1 MTCCDVHTS
10 LPQVTSPA
18 CKECRER
25 AAALDELMAANP
37 VAIAAKAAL
46 SVTETGKPP
55 HRRLSFRWRSRNG
68 VEALKKTVAKVSG
81 WR

>member
-10 LPQVTSPA
+10 LPQVSNPA

-25 AAALDELMAANP
+25 AAALDQVIAANP
-37 VAIAAKAAL
+37 AKPAL
-46 SVTETGKPP
+46 TVTETGKPP
-55 HRRLSFRWRSRNG
+55 HRRLWFHWRVSDG
-68 VEALKKTVAKVSG
+68 AEALKKTVAKVSG